1 MCALRT
7 YVPYPTFPTQSFF
20 TEKKTDMEERDGRK
34 EAGDVGFKKVK

>member
-20 TEKKTDMEERDGRK
+20 TEKKTDMEERDAVVGRRW
-34 EAGDVGFKKVK
+34 VV